1 MAIYVFFFSWQ
12 INRLKLKLK
21 RNTASLKN
29 SSFQTGCVSHKRAT
43 TQTQIPVTIDNV
55 LDVSVIVG

>member
-1 MAIYVFFFSWQ
+1 MAIYVFFFWQ

-29 SSFQTGCVSHKRAT
+29 SNFQTGCVSQKRAT
-43 TQTQIPVTIDNV
+43 TQTQIPVTIHNV

>member
-1 MAIYVFFFSWQ
+1 MAIYVFFFWQ

-29 SSFQTGCVSHKRAT
+29 SSFQTGCVSQKRAT
-43 TQTQIPVTIDNV
+43 TQTQIPVTIHNV

>member
-1 MAIYVFFFSWQ
+1 MAIYVFFSWQ

-29 SSFQTGCVSHKRAT
+29 SSFQTGCVS
-43 TQTQIPVTIDNV
+43 TQIPVTIHNV